1 MTIVRTHTH
10 RQQNE
15 GRKHISFLPYVIDEN
30 TNIVWH
36 IIYLSPAMYSEANSL
51 DSMSSQFTQYN
62 FCAATHA
69 CESLI
74 SQFIYPTLIGV

>member
-36 IIYLSPAMYSEANSL
+36 IIYSEQVVFFVCLFQHFPFVPGNISYPKTIFRKIFVQVKFQ
-51 DSMSSQFTQYN
+51 SRCSSK
-62 FCAATHA
+62 
-69 CESLI
+69 
-74 SQFIYPTLIGV
+74 G